1 MNLLVVQASTID
13 MNALK
18 NISRIQI
25 RPETLII
32 LLDLYESKGKTFYY
46 NELFKKDVEAFQNL
60 TIEKDLFNLENLFNF
75 NLTDARIKFIAK
87 NNFSAKN
94 KDEQFVGNMKNI
106 LNRIQD
112 NHDQFE
118 LIVNEIHNLAKL
130 LTNEHT
136 VINWNKQT
144 VLESEGLLEKN
155 KSISTRELLDELNKE
170 YISLTKKHQFEQVTL
185 ITNYYVDFINMEI
198 FDNYNKEVAMFLL
211 YTMIFELFPIY
222 KYVSFFKYFAK
233 HYQGWQYALEQ
244 ASYNW
249 DSQFPQTDNLTQI
262 IYNIILESYE
272 EVNDLARQYEFEKN
286 LNKSDNI
293 ENTILKQKQLFS
305 KNDLRKLHPT
315 VSDSTIDRTLQRLRD
330 EGKIMPIG
338 AGRSS
343 RWQVLVEN
351 KSFSQLDLFD

>member
-1 MNLLVVQASTID
+1 MK
-13 MNALK
+13 ALK
-18 NISRIQI
+18 NINRIQL
-25 RPETLII
+25 RNETLTI

-46 NELFKKDVEAFQNL
+46 NELFKKDVEAFQSL
-60 TIEKDLFNLENLFNF
+60 TIEKDLMSLQSLFNLK
-75 NLTDARIKFIAK
+75 LTDARVKFIAK
-87 NNFSAKN
+87 NNFSAKT
-94 KDEQFVGNMKNI
+94 KDEQFIGNIKNI
-106 LNRIQD
+106 LTIIQN
-112 NHDQFE
+112 NHDRFE
-118 LIVNEIHNLAKL
+118 LIVNEIHNLAKF
-130 LTNEHT
+130 LTVDHT
-136 VINWNKQT
+136 TINWNKQDI
-144 VLESEGLLEKN
+144 LETEGLLGKN
-155 KSISTRELLDELNKE
+155 KSISTRELLDGLNNE

-185 ITNYYVDFINMEI
+185 ITNYYVDFINMDI

-249 DSQFPQTDNLTQI
+249 DSQFSQTDNLTHI
-262 IYNIILESYE
+262 LYNIIVESYE
-272 EVNDLARQYEFEKN
+272 EVNELARQYEFEKN
-286 LNKSDNI
+286 LNKSDTI

-338 AGRSS
+338 SGRSS

-351 KSFSQLDLFD
+351 TSFSQLDLFD